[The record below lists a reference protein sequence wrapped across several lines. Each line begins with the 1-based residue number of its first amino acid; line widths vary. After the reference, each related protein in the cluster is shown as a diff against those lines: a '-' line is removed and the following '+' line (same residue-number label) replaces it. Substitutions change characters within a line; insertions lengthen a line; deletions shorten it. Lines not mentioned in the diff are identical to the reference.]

1 MQVTQPQRSIPVPIM
16 PQPVLTKPGSEA
28 ATALIDS
35 EPFYP
40 QCWLYQPDEVELER
54 KLNSLQMAL
63 FVAGVDMEVALL
75 AAKVITSIKPGFIIS
90 RTEYQAIHQALGEIG
105 K

>member
-1 MQVTQPQRSIPVPIM
+1 MTQTT
-16 PQPVLTKPGSEA
+16 VLTKPGSEA
-28 ATALIDS
+28 ATALVDS

-63 FVAGVDMEVALL
+63 FVAGVDMEVALK

-90 RTEYQAIHQALGEIG
+90 RAEYLLIQQALGEIG
-105 K
+105 KWPNY

>member
-1 MQVTQPQRSIPVPIM
+1 MTQTT
-16 PQPVLTKPGSEA
+16 VLTKTGSEA

-35 EPFYP
+35 EPYYP
-40 QCWLYQPDEVELER
+40 QCWLYQPSEVELER

-63 FVAGVDMEVALL
+63 FIAGVDMEVALK

-90 RTEYQAIHQALGEIG
+90 RSECVAIYQALGEM
-105 K
+105 KWPNY

>member
-1 MQVTQPQRSIPVPIM
+1 MST
-16 PQPVLTKPGSEA
+16 VLTKSEYEA

-35 EPFYP
+35 EPYHP
-40 QCWLYQPDEVELER
+40 QCYLYQPDEVELDR
-54 KLNSLQMAL
+54 NTNSLQMAL
-63 FVAGVDMEVALL
+63 FVAGVDMELALN

-90 RTEYQAIHQALGEIG
+90 RSEYQAIHQALGEIG